1 MALPSLFRFLAA
13 FFGST
18 FLTCAGGSIAD
29 LWSPLEAKFSLPFMM
44 ITAYA
49 GAMLGPVISAYM
61 GESPVISWRW
71 VDWTMPIF
79 AVVVMALV
87 LLFQPEAYEP
97 FLLSC
102 GRLRSFA
109 NHGRQPIQD
118 RVGSDAKLFSVESS
132 SDQHLST
139 IPFHIHRTDHHAVYL
154 VFDHHL
160 HNFVNFL

>member
-97 FLLSC
+97 FLLSWKAAQFRKSRETTDSRPSRKRRKTLLC
-102 GRLRSFA
+102 GIVFGPTSIDHSFSHTPNRSSCCL
-109 NHGRQPIQD
+109 PCI
-118 RVGSDAKLFSVESS
+118 
-132 SDQHLST
+132 
-139 IPFHIHRTDHHAVYL
+139 
-154 VFDHHL
+154 
-160 HNFVNFL
+160 